1 MKDKIV
7 AITGANSGIGKAAAE
22 ALAREGAHVIMLCR
36 NAEKAEAA
44 RAEIVRNA
52 GSEKVDIVT
61 CDLANLASIR
71 AAAKEVQE
79 TYPQLDVLLNN
90 AGLMLTQRSE
100 TADGFETQL
109 GTNHLGPFLLTN
121 LLLPMLKDSGP
132 ARIVNVSSAA
142 HWGGKIK
149 FDDLNMSK
157 GRYIGFFQY
166 CHTKLMNILFTRE
179 LARRIE
185 DTELTTNCLH
195 PGGVNTNF
203 AAGQA
208 PKFLDGIVRSAMI
221 TPEKGARTSVYLCSD
236 PEAANVSG
244 EYFVKCKKAMSSRRS
259 KNMADAL
266 RLWTVSEK
274 LVGLN

>member
-7 AITGANSGIGKAAAE
+7 VITGANSGIGKAAATD
-22 ALAREGAHVIMLCR
+22 LARKGAHVVMLCR
-36 NAEKAEAA
+36 NQSKAEAA
-44 RAEIVRNA
+44 REEIRRDS
-52 GSEKVDIVT
+52 GSDTVDFIQA
-61 CDLANLASIR
+61 DLASFDSIR
-71 AAAKEVQE
+71 QAAAQVQKD
-79 TYPQLDVLLNN
+79 YPRIDVLLNN
-90 AGLMLTQRSE
+90 AGLMLSKRSE
-100 TADGFETQL
+100 TADGFEMQF

-121 LLLPMLKDSGP
+121 LLLQTLKDSGP
-132 ARIVNVSSAA
+132 ARIVNVASAA

-157 GRYIGFFQY
+157 GRYIGFLQY

-185 DTELTTNCLH
+185 GTRLTTNCLH

-208 PKFLDGIVRSAMI
+208 PGFLDGIVRSAMI
-221 TPEKGARTSVYLCSD
+221 TPEQGARTSVYLASD
-236 PEAANVSG
+236 PAAANVSG
-244 EYFVKCKKAMSSRRS
+244 EYFAKCKKAMSSRRS

-266 RLWTVSEK
+266 RLWTVSEQ
-274 LVGLN
+274 LVGLK

>member
-22 ALAREGAHVIMLCR
+22 ALARKGAHVIMLCR
-36 NAEKAEAA
+36 NAEKAETA

-52 GSEKVDIVT
+52 GFEKVDIVT

-71 AAAKEVQE
+71 EAAKEVQE

-90 AGLMLTQRSE
+90 AGLMLTKRSE
-100 TADGFETQL
+100 TADGFETQF

-121 LLLPMLKDSGP
+121 LLLPKLKDSGP

-149 FDDLNMSK
+149 FDDLNMGK
-157 GRYIGFFQY
+157 GRYIGFLQY

-179 LARRIE
+179 LARRLE

-203 AAGQA
+203 AAGQV
-208 PKFLDGIVRSAMI
+208 PGFLDGIVRSAMI
-221 TPEKGARTSVYLCSD
+221 TPDKGARTSVYLCSD
-236 PEAANVSG
+236 PEAADFSG